1 MGQYASVFIV
11 PAGKA
16 INKVTNPSKP
26 NWITAH
32 AIASECKS
40 FKLILFYTCT
50 VCHIYNVR
58 I

>member
-16 INKVTNPSKP
+16 INKVTNPNKP

-40 FKLILFYTCT
+40 QESSILMY
-50 VCHIYNVR
+50 
-58 I
+58 